1 MVESYIPTKMEV
13 EMRKQDISQ
22 VELAEMLG
30 VSQSTI
36 SLILARKRNLTLEL
50 AGTIGRVL
58 GMDSTTLL
66 EPFTLD

>member
-36 SLILARKRNLTLEL
+36 SLILARKRNLTVEL

-58 GMDSTTLL
+58 GMDSATLL
-66 EPFTLD
+66 EPYTHV